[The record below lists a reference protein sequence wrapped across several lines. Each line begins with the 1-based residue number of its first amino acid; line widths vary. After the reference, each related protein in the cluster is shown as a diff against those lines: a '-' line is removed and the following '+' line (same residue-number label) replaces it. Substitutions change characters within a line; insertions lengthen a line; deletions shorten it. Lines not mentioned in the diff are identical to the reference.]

1 MSFMDQFSERS
12 LEYARAR
19 PGYPPALFSALAGLA
34 PGGEL
39 AWDAGT
45 GNGQAAIGL
54 ARHFIK
60 VLATDASAAQ
70 LAEARADARVTYR
83 QAREGESGLPSRS
96 ADLITVAQAAHWFD
110 LDAFYVEAFQV
121 LRPGGVLAL
130 WCYGLCQIT
139 PEIDAVMKRFYTK
152 TLSPWWPPERRHV
165 EAGYR
170 TLSFPLPEL
179 SFPQAEMLHRWTLT
193 EVIDYVG
200 TWSAVA
206 GYRKGRGADP
216 LPPLAEDLR
225 ALWGEPDTRREV
237 RWPLHGR
244 IGRLER

>member
-1 MSFMDQFSERS
+1 MSFKDQFSERS

-19 PGYPPALFSALAGLA
+19 PSYPPALFSSLATLA
-34 PGGEL
+34 PGREL

-45 GNGQAAIGL
+45 GNGQAAVGL

-70 LAEARADARVTYR
+70 LAEARPDARVTYR
-83 QAREGESGLPSRS
+83 QAREGESGLPGRS
-96 ADLITVAQAAHWFD
+96 TDLITVAQAAHWFD
-110 LDAFYVEAFQV
+110 LDAFYLEALQV

-130 WCYGLCQIT
+130 WCYGLCHIT
-139 PEIDAVMKRFYTK
+139 PEIDTLMRRFYTE
-152 TLSPWWPPERRHV
+152 TIGPWWPPERHHV

-179 SFPQAEMLHRWTLT
+179 SFPQAETLHRWTMPEL
-193 EVIDYVG
+193 IDYVG

-225 ALWGEPDTRREV
+225 LLWGEPGARREV

-244 IGRLER
+244 IGRL